1 MRQPVNIPAG
11 YQIQVESW
19 ENDGDNYNTK
29 VISGLTEDECSF
41 YAAVCDYFGQRGND
55 FLFVPNILKDLQ
67 VIFDKYKFGF
77 DEGMARE
84 WHSVLADDYDLSE
97 LTNDILGYPSECYYS
112 MGDDKKEFFRTV
124 ESYRVYYIEREMP
137 DLSREFAE

>member
-1 MRQPVNIPAG
+1 MNSADIPAG
-11 YQIQVESW
+11 YQIQIESW

-29 VISGLTEDECSF
+29 VISGLNEDECYF
-41 YAAVCDYFGQRGND
+41 YVEVCKYFKQRGND

-77 DEGMARE
+77 DEDMARE
-84 WHSVLADDYDLSE
+84 WHSVLVDDYDLSE

-124 ESYRVYYIEREMP
+124 ESVRVYHFPYQIL
-137 DLSREFAE
+137 DLSEEFSS